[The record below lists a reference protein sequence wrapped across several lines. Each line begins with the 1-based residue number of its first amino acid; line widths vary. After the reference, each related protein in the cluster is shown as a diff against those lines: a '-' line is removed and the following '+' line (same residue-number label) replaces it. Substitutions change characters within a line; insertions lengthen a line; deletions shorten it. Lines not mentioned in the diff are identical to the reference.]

1 MLAIYVFLLIV
12 GAGLAALSLAGDVLG
27 GGADMDLGGGADLG
41 GGLDV
46 DAAGMDL
53 DGSSMWKAFSVMGLV
68 YGAFGAGA
76 TGTILHLLWGGEQ
89 VGLTALLALGA
100 GVISGG
106 VASLM
111 LNYLKGSGS
120 GDVASERSFEGLPAT
135 VILPLRETGAGKIRV
150 RRGSRD
156 HVLRALPYGTPSPD
170 AGPQEAWRQVVVVE
184 VRSGVAYV
192 TPGGP
197 ELERLKP

>member
-1 MLAIYVFLLIV
+1 VLAIYVFLLVV

-27 GGADMDLGGGADLG
+27 GGDVDLG
-41 GGLDV
+41 GGLEVDV
-46 DAAGMDL
+46 DAAAGLDL
-53 DGSSMWKAFSVMGLV
+53 EGPSIWKAFSVMGLV

-76 TGTILHLLWGGEQ
+76 TGTILHLLWGGQQ

-111 LNYLKGSGS
+111 LNYLKSSGS
-120 GDVASERSFEGLPAT
+120 GDVASERSFEGLSAT

-156 HVLRALPYGTPSPD
+156 HVLRALPYGTPGPD
-170 AGPQEAWRQVVVVE
+170 AGPQESWRQVVVVE
-184 VRSGVAYV
+184 VRGGVAYV